1 MCVHCTCGGQPCK
14 GCHAGLMSRIAELEA
29 DCAALA
35 LGYLGISPDRNT
47 QLSSVADAEDM
58 RLLEI
63 ARKHNPY
70 AVKG

>member
-1 MCVHCTCGGQPCK
+1 
-14 GCHAGLMSRIAELEA
+14 MSRIAELEA